1 MDVTVNNRFAV
12 LLAMKRMNERRNI
25 PLAEV
30 ADETGLPPKTLF
42 AWQNNTVTRFDVH
55 VINAICKYFG
65 VQPGE
70 LFEYIPDDL
79 PRESRLTKPKQ
90 KTARK

>member
-1 MDVTVNNRFAV
+1 MNVAINNRFGI
-12 LLAMKRMNERRNI
+12 LLAQRRVQEKRNI

-30 ADETGLPPKTLF
+30 KNETGIPYKTLF

-55 VINAICKYFG
+55 VINAICQYFG

-70 LFEYIPDDL
+70 LFEYIPD
-79 PRESRLTKPKQ
+79 PPKQ
-90 KTARK
+90 KAAR

>member
-1 MDVTVNNRFAV
+1 MNVAINNRFGI
-12 LLAMKRMNERRNI
+12 LLAQKRGQEKRNI
-25 PLAEV
+25 PLSEV
-30 ADETGLPPKTLF
+30 SEATGLPPKTLF
-42 AWQNNTVTRFDVH
+42 AWANNTVSRFDVH

-70 LFEYIPDDL
+70 LFEYVEDP
-79 PRESRLTKPKQ
+79 PAPKQ

>member
-1 MDVTVNNRFAV
+1 MSVAINNRFAV
-12 LLAMKRMNERRNI
+12 LLAQRRMKEKRNI
-25 PLAEV
+25 PLSEV
-30 ADETGLPPKTLF
+30 KESTKIPYKTLY

-70 LFEYIPDDL
+70 LFEYVPDEVETKTS
-79 PRESRLTKPKQ
+79 PR
-90 KTARK
+90 